1 MTDEPITFSDVI
13 DSIVPKAA
21 WKVGRQYDRWGF
33 GVEDAS
39 QEMLCWA
46 YGDGAAR
53 IRRWLGG
60 EPQQIARL
68 HWALVDVGRAVG
80 EKEKAARCG
89 YSTDDVQWYSPS
101 LVEGLMPLV
110 LDETYDGIDGAG
122 EADGKRQKRMPNEGG
137 DLLAYIVDIRRAI
150 ALCKD
155 WVYETLIGSAPGAAG
170 WDEAI
175 QEVLNRLGGETPF
188 VGRRR
193 VMSNAAAQFATKEQ
207 EAP

>member
-1 MTDEPITFSDVI
+1 MTDEPLTFSDVI
-13 DSIVPKAA
+13 DTLVPRAA

-39 QEMLCWA
+39 QEMLLWA
-46 YGDGAAR
+46 YGEGTTR
-53 IRRWLGG
+53 IRRWLAK

-68 HWALVDVGRAVG
+68 HWALIDVGRSVG
-80 EKEKAARCG
+80 EREKAARCG
-89 YSTDDVQWYSPS
+89 YDTSDVAWYSPS

-137 DLLAYIVDIRRAI
+137 NLLAYVVDIRRAI
-150 ALCKD
+150 SRCKD
-155 WVYETLIGSAPGAAG
+155 WVGETLIGSAPGAAG

-175 QEVLNRLGGETPF
+175 QEVLALLGGESPY
-188 VGRRR
+188 VGTRR
-193 VMSNAAAQFATKEQ
+193 VISNAHAQYLTRE
-207 EAP
+207 EAS